1 MSVIPAATSS
11 APVPRAALDEA
22 QRLYLD
28 LLKKCL
34 TRFLLGSEDW
44 RLFEPRKGTLGR
56 TLYSPLAAVLR
67 RLGLRLISPTPF
79 DPAKREVGLDW
90 PAQAETMVGLR
101 RLENLEALVAD
112 VVRRGVPGDL
122 VETGVWRGGASIFM
136 RGILKALG
144 ETSRRVWVCDSF
156 AGLPRPDAESYP
168 ADAGD
173 PHWTFAELAVS
184 LDEVKANFARYGLL
198 DEQVRFLPGWFRDT
212 LPGAPIE
219 RISVLRLDGDMY
231 ESTQDALGALYPRL
245 SPGGYLV
252 VDDYGA
258 RPPCRAA
265 VDDFRARHRIEE
277 PIHEV
282 DWTGVYWQRR
292 ESS

>member
-1 MSVIPAATSS
+1 V
-11 APVPRAALDEA
+11 
-22 QRLYLD
+22 
-28 LLKKCL
+28 
-34 TRFLLGSEDW
+34 
-44 RLFEPRKGTLGR
+44 
-56 TLYSPLAAVLR
+56 
-67 RLGLRLISPTPF
+67 PF
-79 DPAKREVGLDW
+79 DSAKREVGVDW

-101 RLENLEALVAD
+101 RLENLEALVVD
-112 VVRRGVPGDL
+112 VVRQGVPGDL

-136 RGILKALG
+136 RGVLKALG

-156 AGLPRPDAESYP
+156 AGLPRPDPEKYP

-184 LDEVKANFARYGLL
+184 LDQVKGNFTRYGLL

-212 LPGAPIE
+212 LPNSPIE

-231 ESTQDALGALYPRL
+231 ESTHDALGALYPRL

-258 RPPCRAA
+258 RPPCREA
-265 VDDFRARHRIEE
+265 VDAFRTRHRIDE
-277 PIHEV
+277 PIHEI

-292 ESS
+292 